1 MVAAAGALALR
12 MVVAA
17 LSGMGA
23 ATVCHPLDVIRV
35 QLQTDGNSFS
45 GPIDCAKGIIKS
57 EKGVKALYAGIGAA
71 YLRQW
76 L

>member
-1 MVAAAGALALR
+1 MVAAAGTLILR
-12 MVVAA
+12 MFIAA
-17 LSGMGA
+17 ISGMGA

-35 QLQTDGNSFS
+35 QMQTDGSNFS
-45 GPIDCAKGIIKS
+45 GPVDCAKSIIKS
-57 EKGVKALYAGIGAA
+57 GKGPQALYAGIGAA